1 MIQVL
6 LVARHDVN
14 MVSAGRPDNGQHT
27 LGRWPADS
35 ALRDPDKVA
44 VLTGDTRLRY
54 RELADRAAHLAGV
67 LRARHRPGDRIATLT
82 GNSADHVV
90 VFFACALAG
99 LVLLPLSW
107 RLSAREIAAQVAHAE
122 PSLLLV
128 EPAFTELAA
137 AALARLPAPPPT
149 APLGPRGIEAA
160 DAVALPADPVS
171 DDDPLLMIY
180 TSGTAGRPKGVVLSH
195 ANCFWTNLSLSL
207 AVPLHPED
215 VVLSILPQFHVGG
228 WNVQP
233 LLALWVGATVLL
245 ERTFDAG
252 RVLRLIAGRRVTT
265 MMGVP
270 ANYLFLA
277 RHPDFATTDLSS
289 VRSAV
294 VGGAPMPEPL
304 LRTWH
309 DRGVGLVQGY
319 GLTEAAPNVLCLP
332 GAVARQKVGF
342 AGRPYAYVDVALA
355 DPLTGEI
362 RPDLRSGELLVRGP
376 AVFSGYWHDQAATD
390 VALREGWLHTGD
402 LVWRDEE
409 GYYKIVDRLDDMFVS
424 GGENVS
430 PSEVENVI
438 YGHPAVAEVAVVGRP
453 DERWG
458 TVGVAYVVPRQGAAV
473 DAAELIDYCRGEL
486 ARFKVPREIR
496 VVDELP
502 HSAVGKLLR
511 NRLRAQDG

>member
-14 MVSAGRPDNGQHT
+14 MVSAGRPDGPHT

-35 ALRDPDKVA
+35 ASRDPDKTA
-44 VLTGDTRLRY
+44 IAAGAARLSY
-54 RELADRAAHLAGV
+54 RELADRAARLACV
-67 LRARHRPGDRIATLT
+67 LRAGHRPGDRIATLT

-90 VFFACALAG
+90 AFFACALAR
-99 LVLLPLSW
+99 LVLVPLSW
-107 RLSAREIAAQVAHAE
+107 RLAAREIAAQLAHAE
-122 PSLLLV
+122 AGLLLV
-128 EPAFTELAA
+128 EPAFAELAT
-137 AALARLPAPPPT
+137 AALTRLPAPPPT
-149 APLGPRGIEAA
+149 AVLGPGGIEAA
-160 DAVALPADPVS
+160 DAVTVPADPVL
-171 DDDPLLMIY
+171 DDDPLLMVY

-207 AVPLHPED
+207 AAPLHPDD
-215 VVLSILPQFHVGG
+215 VVLSVLPQFHVGG

-252 RVLRLIAGRRVTT
+252 RVLRLIAAERVTT

-277 RHPDFATTDLSS
+277 QHPDFVATDLTSL
-289 VRSAV
+289 RGAV

-309 DRGVGLVQGY
+309 ARGVRLVQGY

-332 GAVARQKVGF
+332 GGVARQKVGF
-342 AGRPYAYVDVALA
+342 AGRPYPYVDVAIA
-355 DPLTGEI
+355 DPVTGQI
-362 RPDLRSGELLVRGP
+362 RPDLREGELLVRGP
-376 AVFSGYWHDQAATD
+376 AVFTGYWRDQEATAG
-390 VALREGWLHTGD
+390 ALRDGWLHTGD
-402 LVWRDEE
+402 LVWRDDD
-409 GYYKIVDRLDDMFVS
+409 GYYKILDRLDDMFVS

-430 PSEVENVI
+430 PSEVENVL

-458 TVGVAYVVPRQGAAV
+458 TVGVAYVVPKPGGAV
-473 DAAELIDYCRGEL
+473 DAAVLIDYCRGEL
-486 ARFKVPREIR
+486 ARYKVPSEIR
-496 VVDELP
+496 VVGELP

-511 NRLRAQDG
+511 GRLRAE